1 MVNDFLPLL
10 NDKEETILH
19 FMKRISELEY
29 ENSNLKD
36 EIKQLKWTLEE
47 HD

>member
-1 MVNDFLPLL
+1 MEKNLIPL
-10 NDKEETILH
+10 NDKEEAILQL
-19 FMKRISELEY
+19 MQRINDLEY

-36 EIKQLKWTLEE
+36 EIKLLKWSLQE

>member
-1 MVNDFLPLL
+1 MNTNLIPL
-10 NDKEETILH
+10 NDKEETILKL
-19 FMKRISELEY
+19 MQRINELEY

-36 EIKQLKWTLEE
+36 EIKQLKWSLQE

>member
-1 MVNDFLPLL
+1 MNHQLIPL
-10 NDKEETILH
+10 NDSEEAILQL
-19 FMKRISELEY
+19 MQRINDLEY

-36 EIKQLKWTLEE
+36 EIKQLRWSLQE

>member
-1 MVNDFLPLL
+1 MDKEFLPLL

-29 ENSNLKD
+29 ENTNLKD
-36 EIKQLKWTLEE
+36 EIKRLQWSLMEQ
-47 HD
+47 D

>member
-1 MVNDFLPLL
+1 MNHQLIPL
-10 NDKEETILH
+10 NDKEEAILEL
-19 FMKRISELEY
+19 MQRVNQLEY

-36 EIKQLKWTLEE
+36 EIKQLRWSLQE

>member
-1 MVNDFLPLL
+1 MDNDFLPLL

-36 EIKQLKWTLEE
+36 EIKQLKWSLQE

>member
-1 MVNDFLPLL
+1 MNHQLIPL
-10 NDKEETILH
+10 NDKEEAILQL
-19 FMKRISELEY
+19 MQRVSELEY

-36 EIKQLKWTLEE
+36 EIKQLKWSLQE

>member
-1 MVNDFLPLL
+1 MNHQLIPL
-10 NDKEETILH
+10 NDKEEAILEL
-19 FMKRISELEY
+19 MQRVNELEF

-36 EIKQLKWTLEE
+36 EIKQLRWSLQE